1 MISREIVF
9 RKVKEMTLLERFL
22 HYVSFETTATE
33 EREDKASND
42 LIYELSKNM
51 LRELQAL
58 NPNEIS
64 VNQFGTVDAKFYG
77 DESKPGI
84 ALLAHMDTS
93 NQASGKNVLPQIIE
107 SYQGQDIKLNDELTL
122 SPKQYPTLLHAV
134 GHTLICTSGDT
145 LLGGDD
151 KAGMA
156 IIMTALS
163 EVLEKKENHRPLEI
177 IFTTDEEIGADAHHI
192 SMENVTAKYGYTVD
206 GGDYKYISTESFTA
220 YGMKVTVK
228 GKSIHPGS
236 AKDKIVNAANVLMK
250 FHSALPEM
258 LRPEETSEHEPFYH
272 LCNIQGCEDEATGDY
287 IVRSFDENQMQEML
301 KLASLTAR
309 RINDHLGYEA
319 IQVEFKE
326 QYHNMKVILDQHKEI
341 QEEVESIYQEL
352 GMEYHYEAIRG
363 GTTGS
368 QLSFMGLPCVN
379 LGTGDYNMHGRY
391 EYVDFDEMKAMVEV
405 VKKLMRA

>member
-122 SPKQYPTLLHAV
+122 SPKQYP
-134 GHTLICTSGDT
+134 
-145 LLGGDD
+145 
-151 KAGMA
+151 
-156 IIMTALS
+156 
-163 EVLEKKENHRPLEI
+163 RPAE
-177 IFTTDEEIGADAHHI
+177 
-192 SMENVTAKYGYTVD
+192 
-206 GGDYKYISTESFTA
+206 
-220 YGMKVTVK
+220 
-228 GKSIHPGS
+228 
-236 AKDKIVNAANVLMK
+236 
-250 FHSALPEM
+250 
-258 LRPEETSEHEPFYH
+258 
-272 LCNIQGCEDEATGDY
+272 
-287 IVRSFDENQMQEML
+287 
-301 KLASLTAR
+301 
-309 RINDHLGYEA
+309 
-319 IQVEFKE
+319 
-326 QYHNMKVILDQHKEI
+326 
-341 QEEVESIYQEL
+341 
-352 GMEYHYEAIRG
+352 
-363 GTTGS
+363 
-368 QLSFMGLPCVN
+368 
-379 LGTGDYNMHGRY
+379 
-391 EYVDFDEMKAMVEV
+391 
-405 VKKLMRA
+405 